1 VSVALDAAEREL
13 SLLWGEETRRTG
25 APRIGLMTLV
35 ALVAEQPLLERAQA
49 VVARVVQAYPSRT
62 IVAICREGDDAP
74 RISAGV
80 ALHRSR
86 PDAPARGDAITLE
99 AWGVAREWLPDNI
112 ERLALPDLPI
122 CVWWVGDLPD
132 FDRLFER
139 SLVAADLVVVNSGEM
154 DLRDLEKLADI
165 VVRARDR
172 YALSD
177 LTWFRLRPL
186 QDLIARFFDD
196 ASSAAFAR
204 RLQRLTIEF
213 VPLDR
218 PVPGR
223 PLDVASTGAA
233 LLFGWIAHAL
243 ALPVEAPRW
252 SRMEEAAEVALGP
265 FVGRFL
271 RGSRSDV
278 RAGSVL
284 RVVLEA
290 EGARFEI
297 ERQEDPCVFCWSRE
311 VAGAPV
317 TAQTLRIEI
326 PDEAELLVYC
336 LERTKRDP
344 LFEAS
349 LESASRIVRL
359 VAPRLSARP

>member
-1 VSVALDAAEREL
+1 VSVALESAEREL
-13 SLLWGEETRRTG
+13 SALWAEETRRTG

-35 ALVAEQPLLERAQA
+35 ALVAEAPLLERAQS
-49 VVARVVQAYPSRT
+49 VAAQVVQAYPSRT
-62 IVAICREGDDAP
+62 IVANCREGDVP
-74 RISAGV
+74 RIGAIV
-80 ALHRSR
+80 ALHRAH
-86 PDAPARGDAITLE
+86 PTAPARGDAITLE
-99 AWGVAREWLPDNI
+99 AWGAGREWLPDNV

-139 SLVAADLVVVNSGEM
+139 SLVAADLVIVNSGEM
-154 DLRDLEKLADI
+154 DLRDLEKLTDI

-186 QDLIARFFDD
+186 QDLIARFFDG
-196 ASSAAFAR
+196 SPGAAVAR
-204 RLQRLTIEF
+204 RLQRLTIDF

-218 PVPGR
+218 PVPGQ
-223 PLDVASTGAA
+223 PVDVASTGAA
-233 LLFGWIAHAL
+233 LLSGWIAHAL

-252 SRMEEAAEVALGP
+252 SRTDQAAEVSLGP
-265 FVGRFL
+265 FVARFV
-271 RGSRSDV
+271 RGSRADV

-290 EGARFEI
+290 EGARFDL
-297 ERQEDPCVFCWSRE
+297 ERQEDPCVFRWSRE

-317 TAQTLRIEI
+317 TSQMLRIEI
-326 PDEAELLVYC
+326 PDEAELLIRC

>member
-1 VSVALDAAEREL
+1 VNVTLEHAEREL
-13 SLLWGEETRRTG
+13 SALWGEETRRTG

-35 ALVAEQPLLERAQA
+35 ALVAELPLLERAQE
-49 VVARVVQAYPSRT
+49 VIARVVQTYPSRT
-62 IVAICREGDDAP
+62 IVASCREGDDAP
-74 RISAGV
+74 RISASV

-99 AWGVAREWLPDNI
+99 AWGTAREWLPDNV
-112 ERLALPDLPI
+112 ERLALTDLPV

-165 VVRARDR
+165 AVRARGR

-186 QDLIARFFDD
+186 LDLIARFFDD
-196 ASSAAFAR
+196 VPSAALAR
-204 RLQRLTIEF
+204 RLQRLTIDF

-233 LLFGWIAHAL
+233 LLLGWIAHAL
-243 ALPVEAPRW
+243 ALPLEAPRW
-252 SRMEEAAEVALGP
+252 SRTEEAAEVALGP
-265 FVGRFL
+265 FVARFV
-271 RGSRSDV
+271 RRSRVDV

-284 RVVLEA
+284 RVALEA

-297 ERQEDPCVFCWSRE
+297 DRQDDPCVFCWTRE
-311 VAGAPV
+311 ITGTPV
-317 TAQTLRIEI
+317 TSQTLRIEI
-326 PDEAELLVYC
+326 PDEAELLVHS

-359 VAPRLSARP
+359 VAPRLSVRP